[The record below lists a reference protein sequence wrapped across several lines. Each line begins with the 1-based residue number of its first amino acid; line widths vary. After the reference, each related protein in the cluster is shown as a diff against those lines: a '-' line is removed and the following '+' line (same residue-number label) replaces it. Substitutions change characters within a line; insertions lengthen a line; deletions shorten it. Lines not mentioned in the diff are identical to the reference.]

1 MFRVEEASQKYHVY
15 PFSAPQ
21 DKALSDIPAPGV
33 KPSATGPRSALE
45 DIKLMRWEDFTS
57 NTSNLYSNGRHI
69 SPPLHPHDMLT
80 SQGLSLSSQLMIICM
95 YY

>member
-21 DKALSDIPAPGV
+21 DKALSDIPAPGA

-45 DIKLMRWEDFTS
+45 DIKLMRYGKILLPTPPTFT
-57 NTSNLYSNGRHI
+57 LMGGI
-69 SPPLHPHDMLT
+69 SVLHSIHMT
-80 SQGLSLSSQLMIICM
+80 C
-95 YY
+95 